1 MQIRLRVISG
11 LALLSLL
18 TCLVTLHPTI
28 TLARDRLDGI
38 SRLPAGWHDVR
49 LRAMLDEAV
58 RDGLPG
64 ISLVLKGAGFDFRA
78 TAGVSNLITR
88 EPLTPD
94 HLMYVAS
101 VGKVF
106 TAVVALQLCEERK
119 LDLEAPITTWLPAE
133 LTERISSSDRI
144 TLRHLLTHTSGIFDY
159 MNDHYVWRNDFSE
172 DPRREWSHDD
182 IIAYLH
188 DKPLLFQPGTGYHY
202 SNSNYILVGSII
214 EQVSGK
220 PLHQQIRQRILSP
233 LDLRNTFNGAEAIRD
248 QKRARGYINRH
259 GHIIDTFPWYS
270 HYGLA
275 DSGIHSTPADLAV
288 FIQSLFTGE
297 TILSERMRAVM
308 TDVTAPW
315 QLGDEY
321 GLGIY
326 VQRNPWGAGLRWY
339 THDGIDPGYQ
349 ADIMYLPDY
358 DLVVVVAANAS
369 LGLANVSYE
378 KLITAVIELVLD
390 TILNP
395 LGYDKYSY

>member
-1 MQIRLRVISG
+1 MQRIIR
-11 LALLSLL
+11 ALFLLPLL
-18 TCLVTLHPTI
+18 TCLFTLNPTL
-28 TLARDRLDGI
+28 TLARDRLDGF
-38 SRLPAGWHDVR
+38 SWLAANWHDVR

-64 ISLVLKGAGFDFRA
+64 VSLVLKGAGFDFRA
-78 TAGVSNLITR
+78 AAGVSDLITR

-133 LTERISSSDRI
+133 LTKRIPSGDQI
-144 TLRHLLTHTSGIFDY
+144 TLRHLLSHTSGIFDY
-159 MNDHYVWRNDFSE
+159 MNDDHTWRIDFSK

-182 IIAYLH
+182 IIAYLY
-188 DKPLLFQPGTGYHY
+188 DKPLLFEPGTDYHY
-202 SNSNYILVGSII
+202 SNSNYILVGRII
-214 EQVSGK
+214 EQVSGE

-233 LDLRNTFNGAEAIRD
+233 LDLRHTLNGAAALRN
-248 QKRARGYINRH
+248 QKHAHGYINRY

-288 FIQSLFTGE
+288 FIQSLFTSE
-297 TILSERMRAVM
+297 AILSERMRMVM
-308 TDVTAPW
+308 TDVSSTW
-315 QLGDEY
+315 QLDDEY
-321 GLGIY
+321 GMGIY

-369 LGLANVSYE
+369 LGVANAIYE
-378 KLITAVIELVLD
+378 KLITAVTQVAIDVVRKNTLEHH
-390 TILNP
+390 N
-395 LGYDKYSY
+395 YSY